1 MRWSFASQYA
11 IFTQPWAYIN
21 PTTGL
26 PAPKDCCMLCYSA
39 EKFEQLKVTDDRLT
53 NGRKVINQNV
63 LFIPF
68 NRYLGVKNKLKI
80 YQYSITSEAYDFFR
94 ILEQQK
100 ESTGTVFDPPPAEVK
115 GNVFNVSDNEE
126 KVIGFFDVAGV
137 STKEVVI
144 LKEDIEYRM
153 RPFIFPDDCRVI
165 RGVTTNPPPGW

>member
-1 MRWSFASQYA
+1 
-11 IFTQPWAYIN
+11 
-21 PTTGL
+21 
-26 PAPKDCCMLCYSA
+26 MLCYSA